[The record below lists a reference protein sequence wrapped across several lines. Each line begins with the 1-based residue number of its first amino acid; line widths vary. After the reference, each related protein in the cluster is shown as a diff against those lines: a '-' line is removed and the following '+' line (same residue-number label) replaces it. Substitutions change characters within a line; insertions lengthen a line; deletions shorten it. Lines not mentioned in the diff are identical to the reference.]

1 MSFGKAAVKTEGESI
16 TTDRNDQDESES
28 TTWVERCV
36 PTHLE
41 DEIHDMIS
49 KVLIANGYDDY
60 GVKLS

>member
-1 MSFGKAAVKTEGESI
+1 MSFGKAEVKTEGESI
-16 TTDRNDQDESES
+16 SIDRNDQEESEP

-49 KVLIANGYDDY
+49 KLLKDNGYDEN
-60 GVKLS
+60 K